1 MRRPVAL
8 VVLTLAFC
16 ACRGEPP
23 GPQSAGSQRAREQ
36 ALQQNEQARRL
47 AQTQQNDAGEVAGNT
62 TDAPEGPGY
71 LTPGPAPSQIP
82 PTTRPGA
89 AGAAL
94 PKGEGSAAGTVVRAT
109 DQQVVVRTPAGQV
122 LPLMVD
128 DGSRIRSGGSELK
141 AGGLS
146 PGTEVRATWSAHEGA
161 LQLKTLEVR

>member
-1 MRRPVAL
+1 MSRPPRASGAHVDASNVGIPGRGWKPTAGRARPAPASRASPGRRTARSAPPSRQEARMRRPVAL

-94 PKGEGSAAGTVVRAT
+94 PKGEGSA
-109 DQQVVVRTPAGQV
+109 
-122 LPLMVD
+122 
-128 DGSRIRSGGSELK
+128 
-141 AGGLS
+141 
-146 PGTEVRATWSAHEGA
+146 
-161 LQLKTLEVR
+161 